1 MKYETYYLEFIN
13 QIEIVEGKVSNK
25 TIISWLETYI
35 DKMTNKELMEIVE
48 DGPPVSHLKDEQIND
63 YKIEMKNSWTLAY
76 FPISKEEQD
85 QKFKE
90 YATFIVQEY
99 ISYWL
104 NKNGIITEEEE
115 SNDDSDEECFEHEY
129 SDEDFDPVHFM
140 KELGEM
146 LKEIFPEIIKEEK
159 EDEEDFITTMFQEV
173 LNPKQI

>member
-63 YKIEMKNSWTLAY
+63 YKIEMKNIWTLAY

-115 SNDDSDEECFEHEY
+115 SNDDSDKEEE
-129 SDEDFDPVHFM
+129 SDEENEPY
-140 KELGEM
+140 EC
-146 LKEIFPEIIKEEK
+146 
-159 EDEEDFITTMFQEV
+159 EV
-173 LNPKQI
+173 CDVLVTGKQFTRTYGCMDMSFCQYCYDNDK